1 MAPFRK
7 DLKYIESRY
16 DRAITNVFTF
26 TRFLILFNTFT
37 ALVFLYIFIRHIYIQ
52 NDELGD
58 FCDGFYPCGFFYSN
72 FVAEEALSYTVSM
85 LLFMWSMYKNTKA
98 NFTIIGISI
107 VVFFGC
113 LYGLRT
119 QTPIGDIQ
127 WMKAMIPHHSSAIL
141 TSSNANF
148 KDAEVQKLAN
158 DIIKAQEKEIA
169 EMKAMIKR
177 LEQNK

>member
-1 MAPFRK
+1 MENHNKMKKSNYKKFGLMMLVSFIMMYAIMFLNAFELDHVMLSTTRTYMTLLMVAPMA
-7 DLKYIESRY
+7 
-16 DRAITNVFTF
+16 
-26 TRFLILFNTFT
+26 
-37 ALVFLYIFIRHIYIQ
+37 
-52 NDELGD
+52 
-58 FCDGFYPCGFFYSN
+58 
-72 FVAEEALSYTVSM
+72 VSM
-85 LLFMWSMYKNTKA
+85 LLFMWSMYKDTKV
-98 NFTIIGISI
+98 NFIIIGASI

-148 KDAEVQKLAN
+148 EDVEVQKLAD
-158 DIIKAQEKEIA
+158 DIIEAQKREIA

-177 LEQNK
+177 LENENK

>member
-1 MAPFRK
+1 MENHSEMKKSNYKKFGLMMLVSFIMMYAIMFLNAFELDHVMLSTTRTYMTLLMVAPMA
-7 DLKYIESRY
+7 
-16 DRAITNVFTF
+16 
-26 TRFLILFNTFT
+26 
-37 ALVFLYIFIRHIYIQ
+37 
-52 NDELGD
+52 
-58 FCDGFYPCGFFYSN
+58 
-72 FVAEEALSYTVSM
+72 VSM
-85 LLFMWSMYKNTKA
+85 LLFMWSMYKNTKV
-98 NFTIIGISI
+98 NFMIIGVSI

-177 LEQNK
+177 LENENK